1 MDIYNLFPG
10 GWASNCYILISDGHA
25 AVVDPSASAE
35 KIIDFIKSK
44 GARLD
49 FIILTHGHFDHLL
62 SLDELR
68 ELTNAPAYIHEYD
81 SEMLTDGE
89 KNAYT
94 IFFGKDQAYKPAEK
108 TLKNGDTLT
117 LGGEKLEIIATPGH
131 SKGSMCILNRESK
144 ILITGDTLFSSGYG
158 RCDLYGGNASTLAR
172 SLLSLRE
179 LDESLTIYPGHG
191 YTEKLGAALDTL
203 YFM

>member
-1 MDIYNLFPG
+1 MEIYNLFPG
-10 GWASNCYILISDGHA
+10 SWASNCYILISDGHA

-35 KIIDFIKSK
+35 KITDFINSK

-81 SEMLTDGE
+81 AEMLTDGE
-89 KNAYT
+89 KNAYA
-94 IFFGKDQAYKPAEK
+94 IFFGKDHAYKPAEK
-108 TLKNGDTLT
+108 ALKNGDTLT
-117 LGGEKLEIIATPGH
+117 LGNEKLEIIATPGH
-131 SKGSMCILNRESK
+131 SKGSRCSLNRESK
-144 ILITGDTLFSSGYG
+144 ILITGD
-158 RCDLYGGNASTLAR
+158 
-172 SLLSLRE
+172 LLSLRE